1 MKIKNFKTLIYEFPL
16 KEKVVT
22 SFGEMDSRPA
32 LILEATT
39 TDNIKG
45 YGEIWCNWPVKSA
58 NYKVNLVH
66 KVFKY
71 FIQDIKF
78 DSPKSFYNQ
87 INDKL
92 SIMISQTGDT
102 GTFQNI
108 IAGFDIAIWD
118 IFGKKIK
125 KPINQIINKNANFQV
140 NTYASGINPINCKNT
155 ILNSRKNGFNKF
167 KLKIGFNKKN
177 DLKNIDSILE
187 ILKKDEE
194 LIVDVNQ
201 GWDFNNCKKLLK
213 EINQRK
219 IKWIEEP
226 ILSSLDINK
235 WENLSKKTLN
245 SFACGEN
252 LRSKK
257 DFEMFIKIKNIKYIQ
272 PDICKWGGFSE
283 IIELNR
289 IIKKY
294 KKIYCPHFL
303 GSGIGLIASAHLLS
317 GSKSKGFLEIDI
329 NPNPLR
335 SEFIKKELMNGQYFQ
350 INNLPGLG
358 ILKIPATIKK
368 YIKNIEK
375 SKLN

>member
-1 MKIKNFKTLIYEFPL
+1 MFFVCILALHPYLALYHARLTTSSFA
-16 KEKVVT
+16 VVGVLLMYYVLASKKQT
-22 SFGEMDSRPA
+22 NIFIDLSFI
-32 LILEATT
+32 ILTGFRNSLAGLFLPYY
-39 TDNIKG
+39 IW
-45 YGEIWCNWPVKSA
+45 EIIRQ
-58 NYKVNLVH
+58 LRE
-66 KVFKY
+66 
-71 FIQDIKF
+71 
-78 DSPKSFYNQ
+78 
-87 INDKL
+87 
-92 SIMISQTGDT
+92 
-102 GTFQNI
+102 
-108 IAGFDIAIWD
+108 
-118 IFGKKIK
+118 
-125 KPINQIINKNANFQV
+125 IINKNANFQV
-140 NTYASGINPINCKNT
+140 NTYASGINPTNCKNT
-155 ILNSRKNGFNKF
+155 ILNSRKNGFDKF

-187 ILKKDEE
+187 ILKKNEE

-226 ILSSLDINK
+226 VISSLDINK
-235 WENLSKKTLN
+235 WENLSKKSLN
-245 SFACGEN
+245 PFACGEN

-283 IIELNR
+283 TIELNK

-317 GSKSKGFLEIDI
+317 GSKSKGFLEVDI

-335 SEFIKKELMNGQYFQ
+335 SEFLKKELMNGQYFQ

-368 YIKNIEK
+368 YLKNIEK